1 MKIQLTFLLLF
12 VFFGT
17 YALRAQEAFLAKAD
31 AFLHKH
37 VTDGLIDYEA
47 VTSDPSFEEL
57 ADLIDETDYTKW
69 TPDQQKAY
77 LINAYN
83 LLTIKGVVDNY
94 PVGSVQDVAGFFDRK
109 RHVVGGKS
117 MTLNELEKDV
127 LLKEYPDPRL
137 HFVLVCG
144 AKGCPPIIPEAYRP
158 ETLEAQLE
166 RQTRRA
172 MNDPQFIRVNRETGE
187 NELSQIFRW
196 YVADFGGSQ
205 QAVVDFINRFREKAL
220 LPDYRISYYT
230 YDWALNGTM
239 QDIAPGL
246 TANNAARYVVSSTIP
261 KGTTETKI
269 FNNLYTQRTR
279 NNGEDFTDR
288 STFFTTITSFLYGV
302 SHRMNVGFDARYRAV
317 HNGASNDSPLNALG
331 NAGRT
336 GITTFGPKV
345 RIAPVPQWTNFS
357 IQSAFWFPIGDDLAG
372 RSGEQPF
379 IDWDGAT
386 WWTQVFNDFPIGTNF
401 SFFTEVDLLLEDI
414 GREEEGRLN
423 RLSTPVTLIYSYF
436 PNPQTTLYVLGNYSP
451 FWQENYDYFWQ
462 AGVGTKYQFTRQL
475 ELELSY
481 TYFSNQFLAQN
492 MGRAATYNL
501 GVRFNL

>member
-1 MKIQLTFLLLF
+1 MEQ
-12 VFFGT
+12 
-17 YALRAQEAFLAKAD
+17 
-31 AFLHKH
+31 
-37 VTDGLIDYEA
+37 
-47 VTSDPSFEEL
+47 
-57 ADLIDETDYTKW
+57 
-69 TPDQQKAY
+69 
-77 LINAYN
+77 
-83 LLTIKGVVDNY
+83 
-94 PVGSVQDVAGFFDRK
+94 
-109 RHVVGGKS
+109 
-117 MTLNELEKDV
+117 
-127 LLKEYPDPRL
+127 
-137 HFVLVCG
+137 
-144 AKGCPPIIPEAYRP
+144 
-158 ETLEAQLE
+158 
-166 RQTRRA
+166 QTRRA
-172 MNDPQFIRVNRETGE
+172 MNDPQFIRVNDATGE

-205 QAVVDFINRFREKAL
+205 QAVVDFINRFREKS
-220 LPDYRISYYT
+220 LPPDHRIGYYT

-239 QDIAPGL
+239 QGVTPGL

-302 SHRMNVGFDARYRAV
+302 SHRVNVGFDARYRAV
-317 HNGASNDSPLNALG
+317 HNGASDDSPLNALG
-331 NAGRT
+331 NASRT

-401 SFFTEVDLLLEDI
+401 SFFTEVDVLLEDI
-414 GREEEGRLN
+414 GPEEEGRLN

-436 PNPQTTLYVLGNYSP
+436 PNPKTTLYVLGNYSP
-451 FWQENYDYFWQ
+451 FWQEDYDYFWQ